1 MNDQQ
6 QLQIVRASVHR
17 FIGRLSQDPA
27 LRFFDSGNAVA
38 NSRLLV
44 NQPGARRD
52 DGSEPDGFKLEIW
65 GSEQAQAFADAC
77 AKGSLVDVVGRVKI
91 ETWTD
96 NTGQEREQPTIR
108 IEQWALL
115 RPAGQGQPQQ
125 QQQAAPAPAAAQRTA
140 PAPAPAP
147 VRRAPF

>member
-65 GSEQAQAFADAC
+65 GDRAQEFADSC
-77 AKGSLVDVVGRVKI
+77 AKGSLIDVVGRVKI
-91 ETWTD
+91 ESWDDRT
-96 NTGQEREQPTIR
+96 TGEQRQQLVITV
-108 IEQWALL
+108 EQWALL

-125 QQQAAPAPAAAQRTA
+125 QAAPAPAAVQRTA
-140 PAPAPAP
+140 PAPSP